1 MNLCKRG
8 LGLIHKSNLLHLR
21 HPAEALVI
29 DYEQHGRGQP
39 RCGIAQRNGPV
50 AQVRE
55 CHENSSASRSRQ
67 VPNSV
72 RTVGMTLRPQPRMAE
87 DKTSTQQ
94 NVG

>member
-39 RCGIAQRNGPV
+39 RCGIAQGDGPV
-50 AQVRE
+50 IQMRE
-55 CHENSSASRSRQ
+55 RYENSSASRSRH

-72 RTVGMTLRPQPRMAE
+72 RTVGMTLRPQPRIAE
-87 DKTSTQQ
+87 ESTSTQQ

>member
-1 MNLCKRG
+1 MVQ
-8 LGLIHKSNLLHLR
+8 LLK
-21 HPAEALVI
+21 
-29 DYEQHGRGQP
+29 
-39 RCGIAQRNGPV
+39 CGNV
-50 AQVRE
+50 TK
-55 CHENSSASRSRQ
+55 NSSASRSRQ

>member
-1 MNLCKRG
+1 MKLCKRE
-8 LGLIHKSNLLHLR
+8 LDLIHKSNLLHLR

-55 CHENSSASRSRQ
+55 CHEKQQRQPQ